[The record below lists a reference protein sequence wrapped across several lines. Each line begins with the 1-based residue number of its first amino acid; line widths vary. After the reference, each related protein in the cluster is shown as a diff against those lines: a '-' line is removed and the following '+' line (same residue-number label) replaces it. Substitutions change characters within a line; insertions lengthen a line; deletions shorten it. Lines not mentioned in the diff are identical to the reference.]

1 MWIFNTKAVKLKK
14 ERKKPKNKQ
23 KSRAQKAIRDAKSNF
38 SCRMVNG
45 WEAQQSPKPHRTT
58 RENPF
63 SLTKIVSGWKFQGCK
78 KKKKKGE
85 KRKFQGCRFC
95 LDIRKGLQTLS
106 KANKRKNIFCEVV
119 RSQSLGSGTALCRGR
134 GPGLCS
140 ALGWQRPPRGFPA
153 RRLRGSTV
161 VMRKPPF
168 PSRALFVHLEA
179 RMVFATCLIHPEGD
193 VCVPLWDLLMKET
206 RRAQRLPEDLD
217 SGNNRNSATDRLQL
231 CLHNNSN

>member
-78 KKKKKGE
+78 KKK
-85 KRKFQGCRFC
+85 RKERKENSRDADFALISGKAFRLLARPIKERTFFVRWCAPRAWVQAQHSAEEGDQDSAVHWADRGLLGDFQLG
-95 LDIRKGLQTLS
+95 
-106 KANKRKNIFCEVV
+106 
-119 RSQSLGSGTALCRGR
+119 GSGVPLLWWENPLSP
-134 GPGLCS
+134 PGLCLS
-140 ALGWQRPPRGFPA
+140 
-153 RRLRGSTV
+153 
-161 VMRKPPF
+161 
-168 PSRALFVHLEA
+168 
-179 RMVFATCLIHPEGD
+179 I
-193 VCVPLWDLLMKET
+193 
-206 RRAQRLPEDLD
+206 
-217 SGNNRNSATDRLQL
+217 
-231 CLHNNSN
+231 